1 MKKILV
7 TGCAGFIG
15 SRFVEIFHEKY
26 PDIKIVGIDNLSTG
40 KKERVHEIVELHQVS
55 IIDRETVMNVLEKV
69 KPDYVFHF
77 AAMPRMQYCQENPTE
92 TNINNIIGTSNILE
106 CAAEVGVR
114 RLIYS
119 SSAAIYGTVDNPPVN
134 EEIHKP
140 SPISF
145 YGFQKFAG
153 EPLCKMISQYKGMD
167 TVCLRYFNVYGP
179 HQDGTSSYAS
189 VIARWLDAIKNDTKI
204 IIEGDGEQTRD
215 FVFIDDIVKANI
227 AAMNAEGVLR
237 GEACNIA
244 TNTEISLNQ
253 VKNKIEEIMGKKLV
267 VEYKPERQGDIKKS
281 TADISKAKRILNWQ
295 PETDFDTGLHEMIKW
310 FLNK

>member
-1 MKKILV
+1 MKTILV

-15 SRFVEIFHEKY
+15 SRFVEIFHDQY

-40 KKERVHEIVELHQVS
+40 KKERIHEIVELYQVS
-55 IIDRETVMNVLEKV
+55 IIDREAVMNVLEKT

-92 TNINNIIGTSNILE
+92 TNINNIIGTSTMLE
-106 CAAEVGVR
+106 CAAQVGVKR
-114 RLIYS
+114 FIYS
-119 SSAAIYGTVDNPPVN
+119 SSAAVYGTVESFPVN
-134 EEIHKP
+134 EEKHVP
-140 SPISF
+140 VPISF
-145 YGFQKFAG
+145 YGFQKYAG
-153 EPLCKMISQYKGMD
+153 EPLCKMVSLYKGMD
-167 TVCLRYFNVYGP
+167 TVALRYFNVYGP
-179 HQDGTSSYAS
+179 NQDGASSYAS

-204 IIEGDGEQTRD
+204 IIEGNGEQTRD

-227 AAMNAEGVLR
+227 AAMNTEGVLR

-253 VKNKIEEIMGKKLV
+253 VKNKIEEIMGKKII
-267 VEYKPERQGDIKKS
+267 VEYRPERQGDIKKS
-281 TADISKAKRILNWQ
+281 TSDIAKAKRLLNWE
-295 PETDFDTGLHEMIKW
+295 PEIDFDTGLKEMIKW